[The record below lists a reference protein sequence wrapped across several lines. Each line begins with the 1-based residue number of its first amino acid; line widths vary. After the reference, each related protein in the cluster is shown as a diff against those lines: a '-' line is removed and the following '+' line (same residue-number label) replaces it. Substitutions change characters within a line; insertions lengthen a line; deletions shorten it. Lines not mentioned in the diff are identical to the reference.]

1 MMKDYANDW
10 RSKLTDVSKLFD
22 KEEEAK
28 SWLQKYDEKATKLGK
43 EVIEKNGEK
52 LIYQC
57 WQVQVNLWYL
67 VMVE

>member
-28 SWLQKYDEKATKLGK
+28 IGYRSMMKSYK
-43 EVIEKNGEK
+43 VR
-52 LIYQC
+52 
-57 WQVQVNLWYL
+57 
-67 VMVE
+67 